1 MIAGLAERSP
11 DAPAPAP
18 IGRLGPFEV
27 ALDGTVAPADPEI
40 APRFG
45 YRWRGR
51 RIAAR
56 LLPGWRIGFSVA
68 AARVPFTAED
78 AATRSRV
85 LAALP
90 ALRAALPG
98 GWRLRLAPDHA
109 IHLEAEAELGAAP
122 TVTRIVS
129 AATLFVLALD
139 PLLDLLEEE
148 GARSA

>member
-1 MIAGLAERSP
+1 MIAGLADRSP
-11 DAPAPAP
+11 DAPAP

-27 ALDGTVAPADPEI
+27 GLDGTIAPADPET
-40 APRFG
+40 APRFS

-56 LLPGWRIGFSVA
+56 LLPRRRIGFSVV

-78 AATRSRV
+78 AGTRSRL
-85 LAALP
+85 LAAVP
-90 ALRAALPG
+90 ALREALPEA
-98 GWRLRLAPDHA
+98 WRLRLAPDHA

-122 TVTRIVS
+122 TVTRLVT

-139 PLLDLLEEE
+139 PVLDLLEEE
-148 GARSA
+148 GARAA